1 MCNSYD
7 ETDYVRR
14 TIQYIE
20 SCVDS
25 KVVALVV
32 YPMGYNNQLG
42 RSRLV
47 HLSDTELNRIACM
60 LSGQFGIP
68 AYILGKE
75 TDMEKLYATV
85 IAFFT
90 SDTEVE
96 S

>member
-1 MCNSYD
+1 M
-7 ETDYVRR
+7 
-14 TIQYIE
+14 IFKP
-20 SCVDS
+20 S
-25 KVVALVV
+25 KF
-32 YPMGYNNQLG
+32 
-42 RSRLV
+42 
-47 HLSDTELNRIACM
+47 M

-68 AYILGKE
+68 AYILGEK

>member
-1 MCNSYD
+1 M
-7 ETDYVRR
+7 
-14 TIQYIE
+14 IFKP
-20 SCVDS
+20 S
-25 KVVALVV
+25 KF
-32 YPMGYNNQLG
+32 
-42 RSRLV
+42 
-47 HLSDTELNRIACM
+47 M
-60 LSGQFGIP
+60 LSGQFGIL